1 MKKPLWLS
9 AILLYSALVCA
20 VQPAAAQGAPGSYPA
35 KPIRLVIPFAPGGP
49 TDLFARLFAE
59 RLTAVAGQQVVVEN
73 RAGAAGNIAY
83 ASVAKSPADGYTL
96 LLGTTGLATNPLIY
110 KSLAYDAAKDFQPVA
125 LLAMA
130 PLVLLVPA
138 QGSSDTV
145 ASLVA
150 QLKANPGKLSYPS
163 GGSGTSTHLAAEMF
177 KLKAGVDAIHVPYRG
192 SGPAFLDTLAGRHA
206 FMFDTIGASRPHV
219 AAGKLNVVA
228 VAGAKRA
235 PAAPG
240 VPTFAELGIEGVQA
254 FTWNMLLVPAATPRA
269 VVESLNRLA
278 NAAVSN
284 TALANRTAEL
294 AIDLVTDSTPES
306 AAAFLAGETRR
317 WTDVVKASGIKVDE

>member
-1 MKKPLWLS
+1 MKTRTWPR
-9 AILLYSALVCA
+9 AILLYSVFVCA
-20 VQPAAAQGAPGSYPA
+20 VQPAAAQGAPGGYPT

-59 RLTAVAGQQVVVEN
+59 RLSAVSGQQVVVDN

-83 ASVAKSPADGYTL
+83 AAVAKSRPDGYTL

-110 KSLAYDAAKDFQPVA
+110 KLLPYDVAKDFQPVS

-130 PLVLLVPA
+130 PLVLLAPA

-150 QLKANPGKLSYPS
+150 HLKANPGKLSYPS

-219 AAGKLNVVA
+219 AAGKLNLVA

-235 PAAPG
+235 PAALD
-240 VPTFAELGIEGVQA
+240 VPTFAEAGIEGVQA
-254 FTWNMLLVPAATPRA
+254 FTWNMLLVPTATPRA
-269 VVESLNRLA
+269 VVESLNRLS
-278 NAAVSN
+278 NAAVSD
-284 TALANRTAEL
+284 AGLAQRTAEL
-294 AIDLVTDSTPES
+294 AIDLIVDSTPES
-306 AAAFLAGETRR
+306 AAAFVASETRR

>member
-1 MKKPLWLS
+1 
-9 AILLYSALVCA
+9 VCS
-20 VQPAAAQGAPGSYPA
+20 VQPAAAQGAPGGYPN

-59 RLTAVAGQQVVVEN
+59 RLTAVSGQQVVVEN

-83 ASVAKSPADGYTL
+83 ASVAKSPPDGYTL

-110 KSLAYDAAKDFQPVA
+110 RSLPYEAARDFQPVA

-130 PLVLLVPA
+130 PLVLLVP

-145 ASLVA
+145 ASVVA
-150 QLKANPGKLSYPS
+150 HLKANPGKLSYPS

-219 AAGKLNVVA
+219 AAGKLNLVA

-254 FTWNMLLVPAATPRA
+254 FTWNMLLVPSATPRA

-284 TALANRTAEL
+284 TGLATRTGEL
-294 AIDLVTDSTPES
+294 AIDLIVDSTPES
-306 AAAFLAGETRR
+306 AAAFLASETRR

>member
-1 MKKPLWLS
+1 MKNRICLS
-9 AILLYSALVCA
+9 AILLYSVFVCG
-20 VQPAAAQGAPGSYPA
+20 VQPAAAQGAPGGGYPN

-59 RLTAVAGQQVVVEN
+59 RLTAASGQQVVVEN

-83 ASVAKSPADGYTL
+83 ASVAKSPPDGYTL

-110 KSLAYDAAKDFQPVA
+110 RSLPYDAAKDFQPVA

-130 PLVLLVPA
+130 PLVLLVP
-138 QGSSDTV
+138 QGSSATV
-145 ASLVA
+145 PSLVA

-219 AAGKLNVVA
+219 AAGKLNLVA
-228 VAGAKRA
+228 VAGARRA
-235 PAAPG
+235 PAAPA

-254 FTWNMLLVPAATPRA
+254 FTWNMLLAPSATPRA

>member
-1 MKKPLWLS
+1 MKKRTWLS
-9 AILLYSALVCA
+9 AILLYSALVCS
-20 VQPAAAQGAPGSYPA
+20 VQPAAAQGTPGGYPN

-59 RLTAVAGQQVVVEN
+59 RLTAVSGQQVVVEN

-83 ASVAKSPADGYTL
+83 ASVAKSPPDGYTL

-110 KSLAYDAAKDFQPVA
+110 KSLPYDAAKDFQPVA

-130 PLVLLVPA
+130 PLVLLVP

-145 ASLVA
+145 ASVVA
-150 QLKANPGKLSYPS
+150 HLKANPGKLSYPS

-219 AAGKLNVVA
+219 AAGKLNLVA

-254 FTWNMLLVPAATPRA
+254 FTWNMLLVPSATPRA

-284 TALANRTAEL
+284 TGLATRTGEL
-294 AIDLVTDSTPES
+294 AIDLIVDSTPES
-306 AAAFLAGETRR
+306 AAAFLASETRR

>member
-1 MKKPLWLS
+1 MKKRTWLS
-9 AILLYSALVCA
+9 AILLYSALVCS
-20 VQPAAAQGAPGSYPA
+20 VQPAAAQGTPGGYPN

-59 RLTAVAGQQVVVEN
+59 RLTAVSGQQVVVEN

-83 ASVAKSPADGYTL
+83 ASVAKSPPDGYTL

-110 KSLAYDAAKDFQPVA
+110 KSLPYDAAKDFQPVA

-130 PLVLLVPA
+130 PLVLLVP

-145 ASLVA
+145 AGLVA

-219 AAGKLNVVA
+219 AAGKLNLVA

-254 FTWNMLLVPAATPRA
+254 FTWNMLLVPSATPRA

-284 TALANRTAEL
+284 TGLATRTGEL
-294 AIDLVTDSTPES
+294 AIDLIVDSTPES
-306 AAAFLAGETRR
+306 AAAFLASEMRR

>member
-1 MKKPLWLS
+1 MKKRTWLS
-9 AILLYSALVCA
+9 AILLYSALVCS
-20 VQPAAAQGAPGSYPA
+20 VQPAAAQGTPGGYPN

-59 RLTAVAGQQVVVEN
+59 RLTAVSGQQVVVEN

-83 ASVAKSPADGYTL
+83 ASVAKSPPDGYTL

-110 KSLAYDAAKDFQPVA
+110 KSLPYEAAKDFQPVA

-130 PLVLLVPA
+130 PLVLLVP

-145 ASLVA
+145 ASVVA
-150 QLKANPGKLSYPS
+150 HLKANPGKLSYPS

-219 AAGKLNVVA
+219 AAGKLNLVA

-254 FTWNMLLVPAATPRA
+254 FTWNMLLVPSATPRA

-284 TALANRTAEL
+284 TGLATRTGEL
-294 AIDLVTDSTPES
+294 AIDLIVDSTPES
-306 AAAFLAGETRR
+306 AAAFLASETRR